1 MYASTYPHIIAYCD
15 GISILQ
21 SLVAPLK
28 VDGMSCRVETAV
40 RSNEHIITKPNL
52 CCIEDNEVVVRIEV
66 LAYLDIIAIVAPERG
81 GNREC
86 PLCPSKQSANQS
98 LLPFPI

>member
-52 CCIEDNEVVVRIEV
+52 CCIEDDEVVVGIEV
-66 LAYLDIIAIVAPERG
+66 FAYLNVIAIVSPERG
-81 GNREC
+81 GNRER
-86 PLCPSKQSANQS
+86 LFRASKQSAN
-98 LLPFPI
+98 